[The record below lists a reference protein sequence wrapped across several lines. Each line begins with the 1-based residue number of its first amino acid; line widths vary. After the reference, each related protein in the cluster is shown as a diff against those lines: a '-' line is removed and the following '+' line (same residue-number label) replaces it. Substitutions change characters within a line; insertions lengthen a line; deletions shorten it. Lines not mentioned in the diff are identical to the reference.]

1 MSRKPRTRRPEIT
14 YHIVSRCI
22 EKKPLMKPGYIKDLM
37 LTVLNQ
43 ALEKYTFE
51 LSGYTIMDNHFH
63 LFIRTVVG
71 GEDISR
77 IMQFIKSQ
85 FARKYNRIMNRT
97 GPFWNERFSD
107 KIIEESDNPR
117 EAYKNVHL
125 YMGYNPVR
133 SGYVRDPRDYKY
145 SSFNCYIDENYVSP
159 VKVTLHPYFLNLG
172 STFKECARV
181 ILDFE
186 EEYRRQMFMMEKVV

>member
-1 MSRKPRTRRPEIT
+1 MSRKPRIRMPEMT
-14 YHIVSRCI
+14 YHAVSRCI
-22 EKKPLMKPGYIKDLM
+22 EKKPLMKQPYLKDLM

-63 LFIRTVVG
+63 FFIRTLSG
-71 GEDISR
+71 AEDISR

-107 KIIEESDNPR
+107 KIIEESDDPID
-117 EAYKNVHL
+117 AFKKVHM

-133 SGYVRDPRDYKY
+133 SGYVSDPRKYKY

-159 VKVTLHPYFLNLG
+159 VKVTLHQYFLSLG
-172 STFKECARV
+172 TTFKESVRV
-181 ILDFE
+181 LLDFE
-186 EEYRRQMFMMEKVV
+186 EEYKRKILIMENVV

>member
-1 MSRKPRTRRPEIT
+1 MSRDLRIRLAELT
-14 YHIVSRCI
+14 YHVTSRCI
-22 EKKPLMKPGYIKDLM
+22 DKKPLMRPSYIKDLM
-37 LTVLNQ
+37 LTVLSQ
-43 ALEKYTFE
+43 ALEKYNFE

-63 LFIRTVVG
+63 FLIRTVNE

-77 IMQFIKSQ
+77 IMQFIKAQ

-107 KIIEESDNPR
+107 RIIESADDPID
-117 EAYKNVHL
+117 AYKNVHI

-133 SGYVRDPRDYKY
+133 SGYVRDPREYKY
-145 SSFNCYIDENYVSP
+145 SSFNCYINENYVSP
-159 VKVTLHPYFLNLG
+159 VHVTLHPYFLSLG
-172 STFKECARV
+172 SSFKECARV

-186 EEYRRQMFMMEKVV
+186 ERYRRQLLIMEKAV

>member
-1 MSRKPRTRRPEIT
+1 MSRKPRIRMPEIT
-14 YHIVSRCI
+14 YHITSRCI
-22 EKKPLMKPGYIKDLM
+22 EKKPLMKPAYFKDLM

-43 ALEKYTFE
+43 ALKKYTFE
-51 LSGYTIMDNHFH
+51 LSGYTLMNNHFH
-63 LFIRTVVG
+63 LCIRTVNQ

-77 IMQFIKSQ
+77 IMQFIKAQ
-85 FARKYNRIMNRT
+85 FARKYNRILNRT

-107 KIIEESDNPR
+107 RIIETSDNPL
-117 EAYKNVHL
+117 ESYKNVHM

-145 SSFNCYIDENYVSP
+145 SSFNCYIHENYFLP
-159 VKVTLHPYFLNLG
+159 VMVTRHPYFSNLG
-172 STFKECARV
+172 STFKECAQV

-186 EEYRRQMFMMEKVV
+186 DEYRRQIFMMEKVV